1 MGTTGPGVFV
11 EQRTIFTALGIQF
24 WDQTMDQAVT
34 DGLMVA
40 AQLQNAEYSPLPAVR
55 TCSGVY
61 AFQGL
66 RSLNEVEYPAG
77 DAPPASPPKTLP
89 FIITVLDSLNRFLPM
104 IFTVELPLPYS
115 GLFLSNDTVSPPGS
129 GARAY
134 VFSAPTRSAGT
145 GIAVV
150 RADLWDHEAD
160 RPAAF
165 AALQVSVNGQVWI
178 GIADDQGRAQ
188 IQFPSPLVQRLSL
201 GSPPGI
207 GQGPISGMSWPIQ
220 VQVSYQPGVLS
231 FPLKN
236 AQDVVWPWNVA
247 PSLKS
252 ILDSQKAAV
261 IWQQQAGPP
270 VAAWTGTLF
279 YGQELVLRTA
289 ATNPAETLSTLSISQ
304 VTSP

>member
-1 MGTTGPGVFV
+1 MGTMGPGDFLG
-11 EQRTIFTALGIQF
+11 QRTIFTALGIQF
-24 WDQTMDQAVT
+24 WDQTADQPVT
-34 DGLMVA
+34 DGLFVA

-55 TCSGVY
+55 TCSGLY

-66 RSLNEVEYPAG
+66 PGLSDVEYPAS
-77 DAPPASPPKTLP
+77 DTPPGSPPKTIP
-89 FIITVLDSLNRFLPM
+89 FIITVWDSLNRFLPM
-104 IFTVELPLPYS
+104 LFTVELPLPYS
-115 GLFLSNDTVSPPGS
+115 GPFLSNDTVSPPGS

-160 RPAAF
+160 EPAAF
-165 AALQVSVNGQVWI
+165 AALRVSINNQVWF

-201 GSPPGI
+201 GSPPGV
-207 GQGPISGMSWPIQ
+207 GQGPISGMNWPVQ
-220 VQVSYQPGVLS
+220 VQVSYQPGALS

-236 AQDVVWPWNVA
+236 AQDVIWPWKIT

-252 ILDSQKAAV
+252 ILDGQKAAA
-261 IWQQQAGPP
+261 IWQDEAGPP
-270 VAAWTGTLF
+270 VTAWTGNLF
-279 YGQELVLRTA
+279 YAEELVLRSA
-289 ATNPAETLSTLSISQ
+289 ATIPSEVISTLSISQ